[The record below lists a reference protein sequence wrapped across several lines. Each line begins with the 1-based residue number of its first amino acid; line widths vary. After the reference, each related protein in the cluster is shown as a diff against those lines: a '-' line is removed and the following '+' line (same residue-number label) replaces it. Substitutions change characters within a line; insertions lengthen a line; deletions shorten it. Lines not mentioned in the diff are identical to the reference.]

1 MRVLDLF
8 CGAGGAAMG
17 LHQQWPEAEII
28 GVDIKEQPL
37 YPFEMVVAN
46 AMDYPLSGF
55 DFIWTSPP
63 CQGYTLMRN
72 LGKTAGHGAPKLIED
87 IRARLHLTS
96 APWVIENVV
105 GAPLITPLRL
115 CGSSFGLRVQRHRLF
130 ECNFHTSALPC
141 NHRGERP
148 VPVWGDGRLDGLED
162 IDPSHPTCL
171 QSLHRRPVRSH
182 ASSRIATKIA
192 LITTAGDLSSLFQN
206 LITLHPLL
214 LSREVRRASAAFATL
229 P

>member
-1 MRVLDLF
+1 
-8 CGAGGAAMG
+8 MG

-148 VPVWGDGRLDGLED
+148 VPVWGDGR
-162 IDPSHPTCL
+162 H
-171 QSLHRRPVRSH
+171 
-182 ASSRIATKIA
+182 SR
-192 LITTAGDLSSLFQN
+192 Q
-206 LITLHPLL
+206 
-214 LSREVRRASAAFATL
+214 EVRKEVRERAIAVYGDHPQQPGPRGPNRARTL
-229 P
+229 KEGQEAMGIDWMDWKTLTQAIPPAYSRYIAGQFDLTHPRESPPK